1 MRDYNKFPSTV
12 HKAVKKPVAIKKT
25 LLSSIDDPT
34 VTQVVPSAVEKR
46 IERNKRKYGRRI
58 DQFVKILENT
68 DYIPN
73 GSTNTYH
80 TFILDMY
87 KALIRGRKIT
97 PKMEVAITNIVKKYT
112 KWLKVEKDPKIR
124 QKKYDFI
131 EESVSKIHMIKRL
144 LNRAGYTD
152 IYKGRS
158 EYFLDSVEHQ
168 VVKKGRLSIKQRK
181 ALNSMYKRFDKKV
194 KNKEKVEK
202 RVSKELKKMKKS
214 EKKA

>member
-1 MRDYNKFPSTV
+1 MRFNATI
-12 HKAVKKPVAIKKT
+12 HKAVKKQVAVKKP
-25 LLSSIDDPT
+25 LLSSIDDNLPNPT
-34 VTQVVPSAVEKR
+34 VTQVVPSAVENR
-46 IERNKRKYGRRI
+46 IELNKKKYGRRI
-58 DQFVKILENT
+58 DQLVKIIGNT

-158 EYFLDSVEHQ
+158 EYFLDSVDHQ

>member
-1 MRDYNKFPSTV
+1 
-12 HKAVKKPVAIKKT
+12 
-25 LLSSIDDPT
+25 
-34 VTQVVPSAVEKR
+34 
-46 IERNKRKYGRRI
+46 
-58 DQFVKILENT
+58 
-68 DYIPN
+68 
-73 GSTNTYH
+73 
-80 TFILDMY
+80 MY

-152 IYKGRS
+152 IYKSRS
-158 EYFLDSVEHQ
+158 EYFLHSVENQ
-168 VVKKGRLSIKQRK
+168 VVKKGRLSVKQRK

>member
-1 MRDYNKFPSTV
+1 MENKIEKNKSV
-12 HKAVKKPVAIKKT
+12 YG
-25 LLSSIDDPT
+25 
-34 VTQVVPSAVEKR
+34 KR
-46 IERNKRKYGRRI
+46 IKQLKVIINDK
-58 DQFVKILENT
+58 
-68 DYIPN
+68 DYIPVE
-73 GSTNTYH
+73 STNTYH
-80 TFILDMY
+80 TFIRDMY
-87 KALIRGRKIT
+87 LAIIGGRKIT
-97 PKMEVAITNIVKKYT
+97 PKMEMAITNIVKKYA
-112 KWLKVEKDPKIR
+112 KWLKVEKDPKSR

>member
-1 MRDYNKFPSTV
+1 MRFNATI
-12 HKAVKKPVAIKKT
+12 HKAVKKQVAVKKT
-25 LLSSIDDPT
+25 ILSSIDDNLPNPT
-34 VTQVVPSAVEKR
+34 VTRVVPSAVENR
-46 IERNKRKYGRRI
+46 IELNKEKYGRRI
-58 DQFVKILENT
+58 DQLVKIIGNT

-112 KWLKVEKDPKIR
+112 KWLKVEKDPKAR